1 MAPIL
6 FTHNVFYLKI
16 LLLCILVGIGN
27 VWTMFHSLQTSKI
40 CYNIVTPDHMIIK
53 KDRFLIVSPFPGAVH
68 FEAVIGELSTF
79 SFVCFFPSS
88 LTVHSSMFNCHQ
100 LYAIYLDKKR
110 KRKHVQG
117 RGEGKPFSLIV
128 IRSHC
133 ALAWHE
139 EAIEPLIACNLF
151 MMLQWRFVNY
161 IFYWPLR
168 KKFFKKVTVK

>member
-27 VWTMFHSLQTSKI
+27 VWTKFHSLQTSKI

-100 LYAIYLDKKR
+100 LYAIYLDKKKKKKACSR
-110 KRKHVQG
+110 
-117 RGEGKPFSLIV
+117 EGGGKAIQLDCHQRSLCSCLTW
-128 IRSHC
+128 RSNR
-133 ALAWHE
+133 ALNS
-139 EAIEPLIACNLF
+139 L
-151 MMLQWRFVNY
+151 
-161 IFYWPLR
+161 
-168 KKFFKKVTVK
+168 